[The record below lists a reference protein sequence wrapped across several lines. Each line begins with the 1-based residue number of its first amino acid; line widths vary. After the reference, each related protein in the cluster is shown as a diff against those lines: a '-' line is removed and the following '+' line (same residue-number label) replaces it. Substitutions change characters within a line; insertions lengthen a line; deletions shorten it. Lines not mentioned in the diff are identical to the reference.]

1 LLSEFFFIEYKT
13 MRRFLKEATTPFV
26 PATDVERQEILPR
39 LQQILT
45 ARVAIAELP
54 IQVTNVTISM

>member
-1 LLSEFFFIEYKT
+1 
-13 MRRFLKEATTPFV
+13 MTPLV
-26 PATDVERQEILPR
+26 PATEAERQEILPR

-54 IQVTNVTISM
+54 IQFTSVTISM